1 MGTVVTI
8 DLYGDE
14 RLDERNLDRCV
25 DAAESVLHEADGVFS
40 TWKSHSP
47 LSRLRRGE
55 LTIGEVPTAVL
66 DVLDECRTARRLSRG
81 WFDPWSLPGGVDPT
95 GLVKG
100 WAAQRALDPLRGQ
113 GLSGALVNAAGD
125 IASFGGRDHDKPFRI
140 GVVQP
145 TDPNRI
151 ACIVESPGAVAT
163 SGTYERGMHLVNP
176 FTGVA
181 TSSASA
187 TVTGPDL
194 GLADALATAL
204 AVAGPSGLEFVNA
217 IKGYEGLV
225 IEVPDV
231 FHSSE
236 GFPMSE
242 RPPRRQLS

>member
-113 GLSGALVNAAGD
+113 GLSGG
-125 IASFGGRDHDKPFRI
+125 S
-140 GVVQP
+140 
-145 TDPNRI
+145 
-151 ACIVESPGAVAT
+151 
-163 SGTYERGMHLVNP
+163 
-176 FTGVA
+176 
-181 TSSASA
+181 
-187 TVTGPDL
+187 
-194 GLADALATAL
+194 
-204 AVAGPSGLEFVNA
+204 
-217 IKGYEGLV
+217 
-225 IEVPDV
+225 
-231 FHSSE
+231 
-236 GFPMSE
+236 
-242 RPPRRQLS
+242 RQRCG